1 MRHTIRLLLVSLL
14 LAGFAWAAPAW
25 HLFAPAND
33 RFSCQM
39 PEGKLQDSK
48 DANGHQW
55 VLLER
60 GKYVLQVGYA
70 NEKGSP
76 AQMDTYIKQY
86 TTNAKITETGRKAIE
101 VNGLKGTEV
110 TGVMSPT
117 PGAKISARL
126 RIFLTKDRIYFVAAL
141 LPSPAA
147 NGIADQFFKSF
158 KTK

>member
-1 MRHTIRLLLVSLL
+1 
-14 LAGFAWAAPAW
+14 
-25 HLFAPAND
+25 
-33 RFSCQM
+33 M
-39 PEGKLQDSK
+39 PTGKLEDSK

-70 NEKGSP
+70 NEKGNP

-86 TTNAKITETGRKAIE
+86 ITNAKITETGRKNIE
-101 VNGLKGTEV
+101 FKGLKGTEV
-110 TGVMSPT
+110 TGVMTPSP
-117 PGAKISARL
+117 GVKISARL

-141 LPSPAA
+141 LPNPAA
-147 NGIADQFFKSF
+147 APIAETFFKSF

>member
-1 MRHTIRLLLVSLL
+1 MRFLLLSLL
-14 LAGFAWAAPAW
+14 LASLAWAAPAW
-25 HLFAPAND
+25 HLFEPKGD
-33 RFSCQM
+33 KFSCQM
-39 PEGKLQDSK
+39 PVAGKLEDSK

-70 NEKGSP
+70 NEKGNP

-86 TTNAKITETGRKAIE
+86 ITNAKITETGRKNIE
-101 VNGLKGTEV
+101 INGLKGTEV
-110 TGVMSPT
+110 TGVMA
-117 PGAKISARL
+117 PGPGIKISARL

-141 LPSPAA
+141 LPNPAA
-147 NGIADQFFKSF
+147 APIADTFFKSF